1 MKRAALPLQN
11 ARGGGTIEAG
21 YWKGALNVAAILVVE
36 DDPQMN
42 RILCAILSRNGYPCK
57 GCKEPAEAFQLLYA
71 EQFDLI
77 ISDVMMPG
85 MDGFAFAER
94 VREYNRLIPIL
105 FITALD
111 DIDSKRRGFRAG
123 IDDYM
128 VKPVDMDEMLLRVEA
143 LLRRARIETENTLTV
158 GSLKLVRDEMAVYLN
173 GEELPIL
180 PREFQVLYRLFSHPK
195 KIFTRSELLDEYW
208 GLESETGLRTVDV
221 YITKLRAKLA
231 ACKDVEIVTVHG
243 FGYKAVVK

>member
-11 ARGGGTIEAG
+11 ARGGGTIETG
-21 YWKGALNVAAILVVE
+21 YWKWALNVAAILVFE

-42 RILCAILSRNGYPCK
+42 RILCATLSRNGYPYK
-57 GCKEPAEAFQLLYA
+57 GCKEPSEAFQLLYA

-94 VREYNRLIPIL
+94 VREYNRL
-105 FITALD
+105 
-111 DIDSKRRGFRAG
+111 
-123 IDDYM
+123 
-128 VKPVDMDEMLLRVEA
+128 KPVDMDEMLLRVEA

-180 PREFQVLYRLFSHPK
+180 PREFQVLYRLLSHPK

-231 ACKDVEIVTVHG
+231 TCEDVEIVTVHG